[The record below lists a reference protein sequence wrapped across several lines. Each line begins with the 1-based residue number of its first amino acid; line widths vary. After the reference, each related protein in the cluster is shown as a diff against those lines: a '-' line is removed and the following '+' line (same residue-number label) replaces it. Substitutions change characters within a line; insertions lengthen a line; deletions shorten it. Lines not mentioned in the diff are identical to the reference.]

1 MTIKTFFT
9 ILAVLAIIH
18 GIGFV
23 LAPDQLATVYGLEH
37 SLAMALLSRLFGS
50 ALLAWGG
57 IVWYARDFR
66 DEGAVR
72 AVLISTG
79 IADVISVVV
88 TVMGTLA
95 GTMNEMGWVAV
106 LIYLFSALGCGYF
119 LMGRSRL

>member
-9 ILAVLAIIH
+9 ILAVLAVIH
-18 GIGFV
+18 GVGFV
-23 LAPDQLATVYGLEH
+23 LAPDHFATVYGLEH
-37 SLAMALLSRLFGS
+37 SMAMALLSRMFGS

-57 IVWYARDFR
+57 IVWFARDFR
-66 DEGAVR
+66 DEAAVR

-79 IADVISVVV
+79 IADVISLVVA
-88 TVMGTLA
+88 VMGTLA

-119 LMGRSRL
+119 LTGRSRL